1 MRNLPFPKRRPWPFA
16 LLAACLLAG
25 PLLRAQPVFT
35 SPESSPYVTDEGALQ
50 LVWSEEGVEGER
62 SYEVRRW
69 AAGEGGEG
77 VYVYEGQDT
86 ASYLSGLPEGDYEL
100 RVRSRPVGGEHPEW
114 SEDHLLVKVEYIDS
128 RLLVGL
134 MSVGLVTFV
143 AIVLSIAL
151 GHRAARGYEASES

>member
-1 MRNLPFPKRRPWPFA
+1 MRTQLIQKWRACPFVA
-16 LLAACLLAG
+16 LAACLLAA

-50 LVWSEEGVEGER
+50 LIWSEAEVEGER

-69 AAGEGGEG
+69 AAGEGGDG
-77 VYVYEGQDT
+77 VYVYEGRDT
-86 ASYLSGLPEGDYEL
+86 ASYLSGLPEGDYEI
-100 RVRSRPVGGEHPEW
+100 RVRSRPVEGEYPEW
-114 SEDHLLVKVEYIDS
+114 GEDHLLVKVEYIGS

-134 MSVGLVTFV
+134 MSVGFVTFV
-143 AIVLSIAL
+143 AIVLSIVL